1 MTIARITSEGKL
13 LLKGEIIEGGN
24 IVSFNTEG
32 NLHCDE
38 LLEEGS
44 SITIENE
51 VVNGNFEEG
60 VEGWGTTLC
69 DATVQDNTLTKVST
83 GVHSRITQTIERI
96 VGDKYYY
103 TLLAKTTDN
112 TIGIYATQPVER
124 SNNHTGS
131 NEFERISV
139 IHIPTHPTAE
149 IRFGYSS
156 THPSLAEVKEVM
168 VINLTKTFGVGN
180 EPSVGEMDSIID
192 EAGWFDDQI
201 NWVSSNSSVVSVIS
215 IKGNGSIEV
224 AEFEEGV
231 DL

>member
-38 LLEEGS
+38 LLGEGS

-83 GVHSRITQTIERI
+83 EVHSRVTQTIERI

-156 THPSLAEVKEVM
+156 THPSLAEIKEVM
-168 VINLTKTFGVGN
+168 VINLTKTFGAGN
-180 EPSVGEMDSIID
+180 EPTVGEMDNLIEQI
-192 EAGWFDDQI
+192 GWFDDTSNI
-201 NWVSSNSSVVSVIS
+201 SAEGSFKLKGSSILVNELV
-215 IKGNGSIEV
+215 
-224 AEFEEGV
+224 EGV
-231 DL
+231 ELDGTT